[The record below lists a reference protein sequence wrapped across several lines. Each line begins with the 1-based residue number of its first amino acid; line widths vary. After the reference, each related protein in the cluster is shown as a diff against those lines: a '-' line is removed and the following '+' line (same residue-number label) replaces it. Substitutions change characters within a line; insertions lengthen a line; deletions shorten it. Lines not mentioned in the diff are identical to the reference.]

1 MKKKDKLLIKKNNK
15 KYIRKAKKIMR
26 LSKGRIRLSCKAYIN
41 ICEITIKELKYERRD

>member
-15 KYIRKAKKIMR
+15 KDIRKAKQIMR
-26 LSKGRIRLSCKAYIN
+26 LSKGGSRLAWKAYIN